1 MAPGD
6 TAVITAGVPL
16 RQAGTAL
23 DETTY
28 PAFGQEA
35 GREEAI
41 SMVHANGAQTLD
53 LRVAE
58 ATQASGQEA
67 TVTLRDAAIFLR
79 YNDRF
84 TEDTLTVRIT
94 TLSPD
99 SLRFEEEFLLA
110 IVRTDTP
117 AALQHETLI
126 PYRRQI
132 RLLRE
137 GGYRILVTPVR
148 PVRGVE
154 AVGVRLAKSY

>member
-1 MAPGD
+1 MKRSIGHILLAGGVLL
-6 TAVITAGVPL
+6 TAAGGCGSPYQTSAADVNPL
-16 RQAGTAL
+16 RWEEPAGIRIENA
-23 DETTY
+23 D
-28 PAFGQEA
+28 
-35 GREEAI
+35 
-41 SMVHANGAQTLD
+41 
-53 LRVAE
+53 
-58 ATQASGQEA
+58 

-84 TEDTLTVRIT
+84 AEDTLTVRIA

-110 IVRTDTP
+110 IVRTGGP

-126 PYRRQI
+126 PYRRRI
-132 RLLRE
+132 RLLRNGE
-137 GGYRILVTPVR
+137 YRIFITPVR

>member
-1 MAPGD
+1 MKRSIGHILLAGGVLL
-6 TAVITAGVPL
+6 TAAGGCGSPYQTSAADVNPL
-16 RQAGTAL
+16 RWEEPAGIRIENA
-23 DETTY
+23 D
-28 PAFGQEA
+28 
-35 GREEAI
+35 
-41 SMVHANGAQTLD
+41 
-53 LRVAE
+53 
-58 ATQASGQEA
+58 

-126 PYRRQI
+126 PYRRRI

>member
-1 MAPGD
+1 MKRSIGHILLAGGVLL
-6 TAVITAGVPL
+6 TAAGGCGSPYQTSAADVNSRRWEGP
-16 RQAGTAL
+16 AGIRIENA
-23 DETTY
+23 D
-28 PAFGQEA
+28 
-35 GREEAI
+35 
-41 SMVHANGAQTLD
+41 
-53 LRVAE
+53 
-58 ATQASGQEA
+58 

-117 AALQHETLI
+117 AALQPETLI
-126 PYRRQI
+126 PYRRRI